1 MVTKEIKTMSTN
13 QTPPEPTTDSGFAE
27 LSSLASEIASE
38 PDTDLSPTQ
47 AISDDGR
54 VIELGENGDGS
65 LHKDI

>member
-1 MVTKEIKTMSTN
+1 MSIN
-13 QTPPEPTTDSGFAE
+13 QIAPEPDTDGGFAE

-54 VIELGENGDGS
+54 VIELGENAIDTV
-65 LHKDI
+65 HKDI

>member
-1 MVTKEIKTMSTN
+1 MSTN
-13 QTPPEPTTDSGFAE
+13 QTPPETNEGFAE

-54 VIELGENGDGS
+54 VIELGEKATDT